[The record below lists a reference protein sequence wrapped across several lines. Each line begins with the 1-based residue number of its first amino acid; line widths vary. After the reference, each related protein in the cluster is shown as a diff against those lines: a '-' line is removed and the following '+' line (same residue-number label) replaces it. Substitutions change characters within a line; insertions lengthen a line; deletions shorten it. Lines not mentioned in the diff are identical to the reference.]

1 MRQSSLATP
10 RAPAEGPLRTRIP
23 VEPVRGLAPTL
34 MSRWPSTASPANGRL
49 CFGDFVLAPD
59 ERRLTR
65 DGVPIELGGRSFD
78 LLLALIEQPGRII
91 PKRELVQRVWPDV
104 SVEEVALRFHMT
116 RLRKALG
123 DGHGDRRLITTQV
136 GVGYGFVGV
145 ITRAE
150 ARSIPPQPNDV
161 RPKITL
167 PSRSDRLIGRET
179 ELRALGEHAAGVGLL
194 TISGPAGV
202 GKTALAIE
210 IAHDLGPGFADGATF
225 VDLAA
230 VPSPDMLIPAVA
242 TALGLMVAAN
252 SPISVVLDY
261 LRDRR
266 LLLILDTV
274 EHLIEATASLCER
287 IIATAP
293 NVQILATSRQPLRA
307 RNERVHRLAPH
318 PPSASIEL
326 FMHHVSTAGG
336 LVDALGSD
344 ALAIAELC
352 RRLGGLALPIEIAA
366 IRAATH
372 GIDATSKMLG
382 DHLSLFWPGRRTAAP
397 HQQTLKASLDWSF
410 DLLSVA
416 EREVLERVSTL
427 DATFSLETA
436 FAAVSDVPL
445 DRATL
450 AAMLDDLTD
459 KSLILV
465 DAGLYRCPEMI
476 RLYACEHARALE
488 ALRSPCATALSNRV
502 N

>member
-10 RAPAEGPLRTRIP
+10 RAITDGSPRTRVPAEPIQA
-23 VEPVRGLAPTL
+23 LAPTL
-34 MSRWPSTASPANGRL
+34 MSRPASTASPAGGRL
-49 CFGDFVLAPD
+49 YFDGFVLAPD

-65 DGVPIELGGRSFD
+65 DGAPVELGGRSFD
-78 LLLALIEQPGRII
+78 LLLALLEQPGRII
-91 PKRELVQRVWPDV
+91 PKRELVRRVWPDV
-104 SVEEVALRFHMT
+104 SVEDVALRFHMT

-123 DGHGDRRLITTQV
+123 DGHGGRRLITTQV

-145 ITRAE
+145 MTRAE
-150 ARSIPPQPNDV
+150 ARPISPPRPNEV
-161 RPKITL
+161 RPKTTL

-179 ELRALGEHAAGVGLL
+179 ELRALGERAAGAGLL

-210 IAHDLGPGFADGATF
+210 ISHDLVPGFDDGATF

-242 TALGLMVAAN
+242 TALGLMAAAN
-252 SPISVVLDY
+252 SSISVVLDY

-266 LLLILDTV
+266 LLLILDTA
-274 EHLIEATASLCER
+274 EHLIEATALLCEL

-293 NVQILATSRQPLRA
+293 DVQILATSRQPLRA

-318 PPSASIEL
+318 APSAAVEL

-336 LVDALGSD
+336 LVDALGND
-344 ALAIAELC
+344 APAIAELC
-352 RRLGGLALPIEIAA
+352 RRLGGLALPVEIAA

-372 GIDATSKMLG
+372 GIDATSRMLG
-382 DHLSLFWPGRRTAAP
+382 DRLSLFWPGRRTAAP

-416 EREVLERVSTL
+416 ERDVLGRVSAL

-436 FAAVSDVPL
+436 FAAISGGPL

-450 AAMLDDLTD
+450 AATLDDLTD

-465 DAGLYRCPEMI
+465 DAGLYRCSELI
-476 RLYACEHARALE
+476 RLYASEH
-488 ALRSPCATALSNRV
+488 LSVRGPPL
-502 N
+502 